1 MKVADDLEHAYDPAK
16 RREYYLKTRKLKGR
30 TAAIRTSKSRP
41 TAKPKPPTKT
51 RAQRQA
57 ERRRKLEAEV
67 NALKARLEKLRDA
80 LAELTK
86 QAKAR
91 SGVEPADSSASK
103 KTTAKK
109 STAPKQTAAQKAKA
123 AKQSKEYYEKH
134 KDEILAD
141 EVKSLKGKIKTIQER
156 IEKMRKNGSV
166 GARKLTVKKQ
176 EGDGQNGSNRS

>member
-1 MKVADDLEHAYDPAK
+1 MADDLEHAYDPVK

-30 TAAIRTSKSRP
+30 KAAAIRTSKSRP

-91 SGVEPADSSASK
+91 SGVKPASS
-103 KTTAKK
+103 TPKK
-109 STAPKQTAAQKAKA
+109 STAKKQTAAQKAQA
-123 AKQSKEYYEKH
+123 AKQSKEYYEKN

-141 EVKSLKGKIKTIQER
+141 EVKSLKGKIKTIQAR

-166 GARKLTVKKQ
+166 GARKPTAK
-176 EGDGQNGSNRS
+176 

>member
-1 MKVADDLEHAYDPAK
+1 MADDLEHAYDPAK

-30 TAAIRTSKSRP
+30 TAAAIRTSKSRP

-67 NALKARLEKLRDA
+67 NALKARLEKLRNA
-80 LAELTK
+80 LSELTK

-91 SGVEPADSSASK
+91 SGVKPTSSASK

-166 GARKLTVKKQ
+166 GARKPIAKK
-176 EGDGQNGSNRS
+176 

>member
-1 MKVADDLEHAYDPAK
+1 MSDELEHAYDAAK

-30 TAAIRTSKSRP
+30 KAAAVATSKSRP

-67 NALKARLEKLRDA
+67 NALKARLEKLRTA
-80 LAELTK
+80 LDELTK

-91 SGVEPADSSASK
+91 SGVKPKSSATK
-103 KTTAKK
+103 KTTAEKTTAKK
-109 STAPKQTAAQKAKA
+109 QTASQKAKA

-141 EVKSLKGKIKTIQER
+141 ELKSLKGKIKTIQER
-156 IEKMRKNGSV
+156 IEKMRKEGSV
-166 GARKLTVKKQ
+166 GARKPTAKK
-176 EGDGQNGSNRS
+176 

>member
-1 MKVADDLEHAYDPAK
+1 MADDLEHAYDPAK

-30 TAAIRTSKSRP
+30 KAAALRTSKSRP

-86 QAKAR
+86 KAKAR
-91 SGVEPADSSASK
+91 SGVKPTSNSPK

-109 STAPKQTAAQKAKA
+109 TTAKKETAAQKAKD
-123 AKQSKEYYEKH
+123 AKRSKEYYEKH

-141 EVKSLKGKIKTIQER
+141 EIKSLKGKIQTIQER

-166 GARKLTVKKQ
+166 GARKSTVKK
-176 EGDGQNGSNRS
+176 

>member
-1 MKVADDLEHAYDPAK
+1 MADDLQHAYDPAK

-30 TAAIRTSKSRP
+30 KAAAIRTSTSRP
-41 TAKPKPPTKT
+41 TAKPKPPTLT

-57 ERRRKLEAEV
+57 ARRRKLEAEV

-80 LAELTK
+80 LEELTK
-86 QAKAR
+86 KAKAR
-91 SGVEPADSSASK
+91 SGVKPNSTAPKKSTAK

-109 STAPKQTAAQKAKA
+109 QTASQKAKA

-141 EVKSLKGKIKTIQER
+141 EIKSLKGKIKTIQER

-166 GARKLTVKKQ
+166 GARKPTAMK
-176 EGDGQNGSNRS
+176 

>member
-1 MKVADDLEHAYDPAK
+1 MKVAEDLEHAYDPAK
-16 RREYYLKTRKLKGR
+16 RREYYLKTRQLKGR
-30 TAAIRTSKSRP
+30 TTKAVRTSKSKP

-80 LAELTK
+80 LEELTK
-86 QAKAR
+86 KAKAR
-91 SGVEPADSSASK
+91 SGVKPDSTALKKSTAK
-103 KTTAKK
+103 KTTAK
-109 STAPKQTAAQKAKA
+109 KQTAAQKAKA

-141 EVKSLKGKIKTIQER
+141 EIKSLKGKIKTIQER

-166 GARKLTVKKQ
+166 GARKPTAKK
-176 EGDGQNGSNRS
+176 

>member
-1 MKVADDLEHAYDPAK
+1 MADDLEHAYDPAK

-30 TAAIRTSKSRP
+30 TAAAIRTSKSRP

-67 NALKARLEKLRDA
+67 NALKARLEKLRNA
-80 LAELTK
+80 LSELTK

-91 SGVEPADSSASK
+91 SGVKPTSSASK

-166 GARKLTVKKQ
+166 GARKPTAKK
-176 EGDGQNGSNRS
+176 

>member
-1 MKVADDLEHAYDPAK
+1 MADDLEHAYDPVK
-16 RREYYLKTRKLKGR
+16 RREYYLKTRNLKGR
-30 TAAIRTSKSRP
+30 KASAIRTSKSRP

-67 NALKARLEKLRDA
+67 NALKARLEKLRTA
-80 LAELTK
+80 LAELTE

-91 SGVEPADSSASK
+91 SGVKPSSNTPKK
-103 KTTAKK
+103 KTAAKSTAKK
-109 STAPKQTAAQKAKA
+109 QTASQKAQA

-141 EVKSLKGKIKTIQER
+141 QVKSLKGKIKTIQER

-166 GARKLTVKKQ
+166 GARKPTAKK
-176 EGDGQNGSNRS
+176 

>member
-30 TAAIRTSKSRP
+30 TAAAIRTSKSRP

-91 SGVEPADSSASK
+91 SGVKPTSNAPK

-109 STAPKQTAAQKAKA
+109 TTAKKQTSAQKAKA

-166 GARKLTVKKQ
+166 GARKPTAKK
-176 EGDGQNGSNRS
+176 